1 MRVDINN
8 EVLVVGLVVGGD
20 SRAVPVSG
28 LLVAARAQRVE
39 LVNVDIDANASTFVL
54 LVLLSG
60 LVLVLLGC
68 F

>member
-8 EVLVVGLVVGGD
+8 EVLVVGLVVGGN

-28 LLVAARAQRVE
+28 LLVTARSQRVE